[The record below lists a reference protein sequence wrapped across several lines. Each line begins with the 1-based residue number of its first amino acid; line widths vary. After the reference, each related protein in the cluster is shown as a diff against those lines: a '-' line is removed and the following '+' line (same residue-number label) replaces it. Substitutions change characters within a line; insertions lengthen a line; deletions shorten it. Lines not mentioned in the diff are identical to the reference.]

1 MTDVT
6 GTASPSPAG
15 PPAGAPTLLA
25 APQDTKG
32 VRTAERLLAELRVEI
47 GRADTKASV
56 LIGAIGVC
64 AGALLSGAR
73 EVTPAG
79 GPGWTLGGLGGV
91 GGLAWALA
99 VGFLLFATAP
109 RYRASRWR
117 TGLPLTYF
125 LDIRRAARSG
135 ALPDALR
142 GTEDDELAGLVI
154 ALGDASGIVAAKHRW
169 IRVGLGCFALGA
181 GVLVAAVLAGG

>member
-1 MTDVT
+1 MTDRT
-6 GTASPSPAG
+6 GSTPAAAAH
-15 PPAGAPTLLA
+15 PCAPHEA
-25 APQDTKG
+25 AG
-32 VRTAERLLAELRVEI
+32 VRTAERLLTELRAEI

-64 AGALLSGAR
+64 AGALLTGGWGTALAAGAGR
-73 EVTPAG
+73 VLSAA
-79 GPGWTLGGLGGV
+79 

-117 TGLPLTYF
+117 TGRPLTYF
-125 LDIRRAARSG
+125 LDIRLAARTG
-135 ALPDALR
+135 MLADALR
-142 GTEDDELAGLVI
+142 GADEDPLAGLVI

-169 IRVGLGCFALGA
+169 IRVGLGCFATGA
-181 GVLVAAVLAGG
+181 VALVAGLLAGG